1 MNRESLIV
9 RGNMEQTITLI
20 KTQIVKIKEM
30 QILQNQTLE
39 ILIDKVRKLEGETLP
54 DNYSQGHI
62 PEGNDLLN

>member
-1 MNRESLIV
+1 
-9 RGNMEQTITLI
+9 MEQTITLI

>member
-1 MNRESLIV
+1 
-9 RGNMEQTITLI
+9 MEETITLI
-20 KTQIVKIKEM
+20 KAQIIKIKEM

-62 PEGNDLLN
+62 PEGNELLN